1 LLNKTI
7 FSCKKIEII
16 RGKCNAIMTKLHLEE
31 VVGTITEFI
40 RKEVQARNSEGAVLG
55 MSGGIDSSLA
65 AVLAVNAI
73 GPKKVF
79 GLSMPDLN
87 VTPKV
92 DTKQAQKLAE
102 RLGIEYRIV
111 EIGDIKKQ
119 MLNLL
124 PKKSVLAEG
133 NLLTRL
139 RMCILYYYAGIM
151 NRLVLGTGT
160 KSEIKLGY
168 FTKYGDGAADL
179 FPIADLY
186 KSEVKQIGAY
196 LSLPPSILKK
206 ESSPRLWK
214 SQTAESE
221 IGLSYEEIDNI
232 LKYLDSGPS
241 VRTPYLDRQHTNIII
256 GLIKRSEHKRN
267 LPPICKLHD
276 SNSFAYNSHGS
287 M

>member
-1 LLNKTI
+1 
-7 FSCKKIEII
+7 
-16 RGKCNAIMTKLHLEE
+16 MTKLHLEE

-40 RKEVQARNSEGAVLG
+40 RKEVQTRNSEGAILG

-73 GPKKVF
+73 GPKRVF
-79 GLSMPDLN
+79 GLSMPDSN

-92 DTKQAQKLAE
+92 DTKQAQQLAE

-111 EIGDIKKQ
+111 EIGNIKKQ

-133 NLLTRL
+133 NLLARL

-232 LKYLDSGPS
+232 LKYLDRSPS
-241 VRTPYLDRQHTNIII
+241 IGTSCIDRRHTDIVI

-267 LPPICKLHD
+267 LPPICKLHELHD
-276 SNSFAYNSHGS
+276 SNNSKGPLRL
-287 M
+287 

>member
-1 LLNKTI
+1 LLR
-7 FSCKKIEII
+7 KKIEII
-16 RGKCNAIMTKLHLEE
+16 RGKCNAIMTKLHLEK
-31 VVGTITEFI
+31 VVGTITDFI
-40 RKEVQARNSEGAVLG
+40 RKEVQARNSEGTVLG

-79 GLSMPDLN
+79 GLSMPDSN
-87 VTPKV
+87 VTPKL
-92 DTKQAQKLAE
+92 DTKQAQQLAE
-102 RLGIEYRIV
+102 RLGIEYKIV
-111 EIGDIKKQ
+111 EIGNIKKQ

-133 NLLTRL
+133 NLLARL

-168 FTKYGDGAADL
+168 FTKYGDGAADI

-232 LKYLDSGPS
+232 LKYLDRSS
-241 VRTPYLDRQHTNIII
+241 SIRASYIDRRNTDIVI

-276 SNSFAYNSHGS
+276 SNNSKGLLRL
-287 M
+287 

>member
-1 LLNKTI
+1 
-7 FSCKKIEII
+7 
-16 RGKCNAIMTKLHLEE
+16 MTTNHLER
-31 VVGTITEFI
+31 VIDTITDFI
-40 RKEVQARNSEGAVLG
+40 RKEVHDRNSEGVVLG

-65 AVLAVNAI
+65 AVLAVKAI

-79 GLSMPDLN
+79 GLSIPDSK
-87 VTPKV
+87 VTPKI
-92 DTKQAQKLAE
+92 DTRQAQQLAKT
-102 RLGIEYRIV
+102 LGVQYKII
-111 EIGDIKKQ
+111 EIGKIKKQ

-133 NLLTRL
+133 NLLARL
-139 RMCILYYYAGIM
+139 RMCMLYYYAGIM
-151 NRLVLGTGT
+151 NRLVLGTGN

-168 FTKYGDGAADL
+168 FTKYGDGAADI
-179 FPIADLY
+179 FPMADLY

-196 LSLPPSILKK
+196 LSLPSNILNQ

-241 VRTPYLDRQHTNIII
+241 VRTPYLDRRHTNIII
-256 GLIKRSEHKRN
+256 ELIKRSEHKRN

-287 M
+287 